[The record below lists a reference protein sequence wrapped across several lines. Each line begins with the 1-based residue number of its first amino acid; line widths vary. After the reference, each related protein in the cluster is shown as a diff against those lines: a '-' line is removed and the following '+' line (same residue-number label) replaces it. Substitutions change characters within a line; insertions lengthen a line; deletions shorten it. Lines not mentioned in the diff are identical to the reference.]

1 MKIAFISSV
10 VPQPTIAGS
19 VVLWRHFERLR
30 LAHSDVRLR
39 VFTNVVATESQPW
52 DLISLRRNAI
62 VERLTRTRVSKLAH
76 AWTQYGWSTDY
87 SRLRVAVD
95 DFDPDVVLTV
105 AHGELFHAAA
115 KIARQMGLPLAT
127 IYHDWWPDMTPVS
140 LRCRNW
146 VEHEFRRVAAQSD
159 VNFCVSRG
167 MMERLNVSNSK
178 LLYPIPGKRKKS
190 QFEVARASQQEKPKI
205 GYCGNLGQEYGRMIL
220 ELCVL
225 LESADEIEFR
235 FSGGSRDWG
244 EIDIAR
250 AGARDLGMLDV
261 AHYERFMLSSDVLLV
276 IMSFREADKIRSSTS
291 FPSKI
296 LEYCQAG
303 RPILVWGP
311 SYSSAVQWARE
322 TGGGAIVESRDPVMV
337 LRKMREIVNDPCQG
351 QQMAEASRRAATEE
365 FDPDRI
371 HRGFEDAL
379 FSLVN
384 QTSIVPI

>member
-30 LAHSDVRLR
+30 LAHSDVRIR
-39 VFTNVVATESQPW
+39 VFTNVVATEPQPW
-52 DLISLRRNAI
+52 DLISLRRNMI
-62 VERLTRTRVSKLAH
+62 VERLTRTRVSKFAH
-76 AWTQYGWSTDY
+76 AWTQYGWFTDY
-87 SRLRVAVD
+87 RRLRAAVD
-95 DFDPDVVLTV
+95 DFNPDVVLTV

-127 IYHDWWPDMTPVS
+127 IFHDWWPDMASVS
-140 LRCRNW
+140 SRCRNW
-146 VEHEFRRVAAQSD
+146 IEREFRRVAVQSD

-167 MMERLNVSNSK
+167 MVERLNVSNSQ
-178 LLYPIPGKRKKS
+178 LLYPIPGKRKQAQS
-190 QFEVARASQQEKPKI
+190 ELSTASRQRNAKI

-220 ELCVL
+220 ELCAFL
-225 LESADEIEFR
+225 DSSDEIDFR

-244 EIDIAR
+244 VGDIEL
-250 AGARDLGMLDV
+250 AGERDLGMLNV
-261 AHYERFMLSSDVLLV
+261 AHYERFLLSSDILLV
-276 IMSFREADKIRSSTS
+276 IMSFREADKIRSRTS

-311 SYSSAVQWARE
+311 SYCSAVRWARA
-322 TGGGAIVESRDPVMV
+322 TGGGAVVETRDPAMV
-337 LRKMREIVNDPCQG
+337 LRKMHEIINDLCKG
-351 QQMAEASRRAATEE
+351 EQMAEASRRAAAEE
-365 FDPDRI
+365 FHPDRI
-371 HRGFEDAL
+371 HRVFEDAL

-384 QTSIVPI
+384 ETSRVSI